1 MRPQYSGR
9 IADSGFD
16 DGSSNFFYLGPTR
29 VEIPPRAPAETFLR
43 HAGAQNS
50 DLQSY
55 NRLKDRDIT
64 YESQRQ
70 FNGRSAIERMR

>member
-1 MRPQYSGR
+1 MQGYRGLVKGASSRP
-9 IADSGFD
+9 
-16 DGSSNFFYLGPTR
+16 
-29 VEIPPRAPAETFLR
+29 PAETFLR

-64 YESQRQ
+64 YESQHQ